1 MEQSE
6 WTLQKSR
13 PSATGPSQK
22 PNENSNDSLDSATIT
37 AVSFKTIA
45 NTLNPSQSLPETPT
59 TLGRLTNKLH
69 SKHSLMQLYPN
80 QLLQCLTKKDNSES
94 KLIHLTTQ

>member
-13 PSATGPSQK
+13 PSVTGPSQR

-37 AVSFKTIA
+37 AISLKIIA

-59 TLGRLTNKLH
+59 TPGQLTNKLH
-69 SKHSLMQLYPN
+69 SKHSLMQSHPN
-80 QLLQCLTKKDNSES
+80 RLLQCLTKKDNSES
-94 KLIHLTTQ
+94 KPIHPTLQ